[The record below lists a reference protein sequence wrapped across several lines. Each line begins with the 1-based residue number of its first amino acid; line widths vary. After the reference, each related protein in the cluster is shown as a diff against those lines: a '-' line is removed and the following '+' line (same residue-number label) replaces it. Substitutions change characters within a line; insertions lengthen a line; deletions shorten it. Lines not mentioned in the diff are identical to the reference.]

1 MSVAGRPRRQMS
13 LARFFVVSNVYTV
26 VACFGVLPFFTLW
39 DLGVI
44 GELLFAFLTALVVPL
59 LWALTSFVMIRD
71 RSARL
76 AAVAAL
82 LFGSLAAT
90 LVFAART
97 FTPQSGPAAQRGRA
111 AAATGLVG
119 IALIGVALLALVF
132 VAIVYQVINIGR
144 SKARQ
149 GDDAPKH
156 LPADRNARHVEN
168 GIGEP

>member
-1 MSVAGRPRRQMS
+1 MS

-44 GELLFAFLTALVVPL
+44 GGRLFAFLTALVVPL
-59 LWALTSFVMIRD
+59 LWALASFVMIRD

-82 LFGSLAAT
+82 LLGPLAAT

-97 FTPQSGPAAQRGRA
+97 FTPQSGPVAQRGQAAVNRA
-111 AAATGLVG
+111 IGVTTV
-119 IALIGVALLALVF
+119 IPLIGVALLALVF

-149 GDDAPKH
+149 GDDAPKR
-156 LPADRNARHVEN
+156 LPADRDARHVEN
-168 GIGEP
+168 GIGGP